1 MNELFLGID
10 LGGSHISAW
19 FLDRK
24 GNTHNPFSKIGINSN
39 LSSEELVN
47 HLMGFINVR
56 RAPMWNYNVLAVGLA
71 SPGPL
76 DPHQGIII
84 SPPNLP
90 NIKNLEVVKILRD
103 KTDLPTFLVNDADAA
118 LLSEHW
124 LGSAKGF
131 KNVVMLTLGTGVG
144 SGVILNWRLQRGHGM
159 AAEWGH
165 TTIKGAFNSWISRGD
180 RLCSCGRFNC
190 LESFCSTEGLAQ
202 TYCEVFGVRRKDLF
216 PDFVNEISKEM
227 RKKRSDFRWYNL
239 SEIYCRD
246 LVEGIINIVNVHQP
260 DCVILG
266 GGIAYGSM
274 AEKVKVLLQ
283 DATGNKLNILAHG
296 VDVCAAANLQSGVI
310 GAAKYA
316 MDSYDAQIEKYRME
330 YGVYS

>member
-19 FLDRK
+19 LLDRK
-24 GNTHNPFSKIGINSN
+24 GNTHNPFTRIGINPN

-47 HLMGFINVR
+47 HLMGLINTR
-56 RAPMWNYNVLAVGLA
+56 LTPSWNYNILAIGLA

-76 DPHQGIII
+76 DPHEGIII

-90 NIKNLEVVKILRD
+90 NIKNLEVVKILQE
-103 KTDLPTFLVNDADAA
+103 KTGLSVFLINDADAA
-118 LLSEHW
+118 VLGEHW
-124 LGSAKGF
+124 LGSAQGF

-144 SGVILNWRLQRGHGM
+144 SGVILNRRLQRGRGM

-165 TTIKGAFNSWISRGD
+165 TTIKGSFNSWINRID

-190 LESFCSTEGLAQ
+190 LESFCGTEGLAQ
-202 TYCEVFGVRRKDLF
+202 TYCSVFGVRREDLSSN
-216 PDFVNEISKEM
+216 FVHEISREM
-227 RKKRSDFRWYNL
+227 RKKQNDFRWYNL

-246 LVEGIINIVNVHQP
+246 LMEGIINIVNVHQP

-266 GGIAYGSM
+266 GGIAYSSM
-274 AEKVKVLLQ
+274 AEKVKALLQ

-296 VDVCAAANLQSGVI
+296 VDVRAAANLQSGLI
-310 GAAKYA
+310 GAAKHA
-316 MDSYDAQIEKYRME
+316 MDNYDTEVAKNRME
-330 YGVYS
+330 HGIYS